1 MSQRVISGVSL
12 AGMLVV
18 ALSLQSCGGGGGGT
32 AFNLPTP
39 LPTPPF
45 SVMTATEASVVSDGP
60 IVATGVDPYGVE
72 FDGVVEATVV
82 TTDKTSRPDA
92 NGNNCD
98 TFTRV
103 NDYPDSYDPLLQ
115 SYCLPAPEISAH
127 LLIAGAG
134 ATPGY
139 AEDNLATNATFRLR
153 GSSSRLA
160 PQKSYRIKLASGRA
174 LWRGEGTLQFNK
186 HPYDLT
192 RMRNKLAMDL
202 FRDIPHMGS
211 LRTQFVRM
219 SILNKD
225 ATGTTYPG
233 QTAPVDFGLF
243 THVEKFGKEY
253 LSNRGLPTD
262 ANIYKAEEFDFSS
275 GARDALAIALD
286 ANYKVISASK
296 PNFELVL
303 SLETDNN
310 NHRPLIDMLSEVN
323 NAAIPFDTT
332 FEKYFD
338 KANYLTWLA
347 TSILMGNRDT
357 VTQNFALYQ
366 PKDGTK
372 FYFLPWDYD
381 GAFGFED
388 QPNEAAAG
396 PLYAQWQKT
405 AANWWGISLH
415 RRFMED
421 PKHMADLQLAVSE
434 IYSAYLTQNKI
445 KAKTDHFKTLIE
457 TRVTATPDLARL
469 TLLAGSPDAAAT
481 QWAREADRLA
491 TAVATNHNNFAS
503 ALETPMP
510 YWQAAEA
517 VSSASGQKL
526 RLSWDQAV
534 DLQGDAVTYTVQV
547 AATPTMT
554 NPVVDVT
561 LAQVGNEFPT
571 YDVAMLPNGTYYL
584 KVSARDSKGN
594 IQSAFDKLDL
604 PSGRYFGVRAFM
616 VTNGVVTAPPL

>member
-1 MSQRVISGVSL
+1 
-12 AGMLVV
+12 MLVLV
-18 ALSLQSCGGGGGGT
+18 LSLQGCGGGGGGT
-32 AFNLPTP
+32 AFNLPIPVSTP
-39 LPTPPF
+39 TF
-45 SVMTATEASVVSDGP
+45 SVLTATEASVVSDGP
-60 IVATGVDPYGVE
+60 IALTGVDPYAVE
-72 FDGVVEATVV
+72 FDGVVDANVT
-82 TTDKTSRPDA
+82 TTDKALRPDA
-92 NGNNCD
+92 NGDNCD

-115 SYCLPAPEISAH
+115 TYCSPVPEIASHLAIASA
-127 LLIAGAG
+127 GN
-134 ATPGY
+134 TPGY
-139 AEDNLATNATFRLR
+139 IEDNLATNATFRLR

-160 PQKSYRIKLASGRA
+160 PQKSYRIKLASGRPS
-174 LWRGEGTLQFNK
+174 WRGESTLQFNK

-225 ATGTTYPG
+225 ANSAAYPG

-243 THVEKFGKEY
+243 THVEKFGKEF

-275 GARDALAIALD
+275 GARDALALALD
-286 ANYKVISASK
+286 ANYKVISAKK
-296 PNFELVL
+296 PDFELVL
-303 SLETDNN
+303 SLEADNN
-310 NHRPLIDMLSEVN
+310 NHRPLIDMLSDVN
-323 NAAIPFDTT
+323 NVAIPFDTT
-332 FEKYFD
+332 FDKYFD

-388 QPNEAAAG
+388 QPNEAAAVK

-405 AANWWGISLH
+405 AANWWRISLH
-415 RRFMED
+415 RRFMKD
-421 PKHMADLQLAVSE
+421 PKHMAELQLAVSQ
-434 IYSAYLTQNKI
+434 IYDTYLTQNKI
-445 KAKTDHFKTLIE
+445 KVKTDHYKALIE
-457 TRVTATPDLARL
+457 SRVTAAPDLMNL
-469 TLLAGSPDAAAT
+469 TLLAGSLDTAAV
-481 QWAREADRLA
+481 QWARESDRLA
-491 TAVATNHNNFAS
+491 TAVTTNHTNFSA
-503 ALETPMP
+503 ALEAPMP
-510 YWQAAEA
+510 YWQAAAA

-547 AATPTMT
+547 AATPTMDS
-554 NPVVDVT
+554 PVVALT

-584 KVSARDSKGN
+584 KVTARDNKGN
-594 IQSAFDKLDL
+594 TQSAFDTLDL
-604 PSGRYFGVRAFM
+604 SSGRYFGVLAFTL
-616 VTNGVVTAPPL
+616 TNGVVTL